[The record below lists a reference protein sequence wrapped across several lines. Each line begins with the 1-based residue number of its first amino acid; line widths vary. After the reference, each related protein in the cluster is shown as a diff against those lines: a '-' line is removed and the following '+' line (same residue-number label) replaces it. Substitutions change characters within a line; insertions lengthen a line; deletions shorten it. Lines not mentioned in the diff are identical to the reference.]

1 MSATQAKG
9 EGQPLDEGLR
19 LVVPGRRNP
28 AGAGWEWIALGWKAF
43 AAAPLMWILSV
54 VALLVVAIVM
64 GLVPFV
70 GSLAFQVLQA
80 VISGG
85 YMAACR
91 SLERGGEFEIE
102 HLLMGFSR
110 RFTSLLVVGLVF
122 VVGGLVL
129 ILILFLFAG
138 LPVIGALMSGE
149 PGAVSA
155 ALVGSAVSFLVG
167 GLVVLGLMVPLLA
180 AYWFAPALVMIHDM
194 PPLEA
199 MKASF
204 FGCFRNFVP
213 FLLYGVVMLV
223 AAIVAAIPF
232 MLGLLVWIPVAIA
245 STYVAYRQI
254 FTEDTGGEAPRPT
267 LA

>member
-1 MSATQAKG
+1 MSATAAKNA
-9 EGQPLDEGLR
+9 ERLDEGLR
-19 LVVPGRRNP
+19 LVVPGRRNA
-28 AGAGWEWIALGWKAF
+28 AGAGWDWIALGWKAF
-43 AAAPLMWILSV
+43 TAAPLMWIVSV
-54 VALLVVAIVM
+54 VVLFLVAIV
-64 GLVPFV
+64 LALIPIL
-70 GSLAFQVLQA
+70 GSLVFQLLQA
-80 VISGG
+80 VIAGG

-110 RFTSLLVVGLVF
+110 RFASLLIVGLVF
-122 VVGGLVL
+122 LVGWLVLVL
-129 ILILFLFAG
+129 ILFAFVG
-138 LPVIGALMSGE
+138 LSLLGALVSGD
-149 PGAVSA
+149 PGAVTAAMVASA
-155 ALVGSAVSFLVG
+155 LSFLLG
-167 GLVVLGLMVPLLA
+167 GLVVLALMVPLLA

-194 PPLEA
+194 PPMEA

-223 AAIVAAIPF
+223 AALVAAIPF
-232 MLGLLVWIPVAIA
+232 GLGFVIWMPLAIA

-254 FTEDTGGEAPRPT
+254 FTEDVSGEEPKPT